1 MNNFDTNLAG
11 ILAQL
16 SPPNFVV
23 TQTGATAEIRFGEYR
38 FGLYVECLESHGEP
52 LYECLESHGEPLYE
66 CLESHGEPLYSLLI
80 WDFGPDNE
88 AVTMFG
94 YDNRMSELRVRNE
107 ILAEIVRVET
117 MVSKG
122 SYVEP
127 FFSLEGIA
135 LRSG

>member
-38 FGLYVECLESHGEP
+38 FGLYV
-52 LYECLESHGEPLYE
+52 ECLESHGEPLYE